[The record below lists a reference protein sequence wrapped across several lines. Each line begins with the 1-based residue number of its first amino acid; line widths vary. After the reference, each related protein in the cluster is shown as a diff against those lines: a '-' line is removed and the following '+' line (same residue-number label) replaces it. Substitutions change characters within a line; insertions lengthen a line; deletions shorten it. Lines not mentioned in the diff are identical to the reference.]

1 MKRFV
6 HKARPGCALAAG
18 LLLLSAC
25 SASDEASN
33 DAAATA
39 SLTVEVVT
47 PERLSWPRQL
57 TASGALKAW
66 QEAVIS
72 AETGPLRIASLQAD
86 VGSRVRRGAVL
97 ATLARDTVLADQA
110 RLRAG
115 LAEAQAN
122 LAKADSDVARA
133 RQVEASGAL
142 SAQQIQ
148 QYRVAQ
154 QTAQAAVAS
163 ARAQLRSTEIQL
175 GQTNIVAVDDGVVS
189 SRSALLGKVVTAGEE
204 LFRLVRQGRIEWQA
218 ELDATQLAQV
228 RAGQSARVT
237 LPGGEVVAGTVRL
250 VSPTLNGD
258 TSRGVVFVQLPT
270 GSAAQAGMYGNG
282 IIETGAAEVL
292 TIPDTALVLRDG
304 RSYVY
309 LLQQDNKVKQ
319 QAVSVGQRRDG
330 RVAVTGVPANARVV
344 KTGGPFLS
352 DGVTVRTAVAKAARR

>member
-1 MKRFV
+1 MTRFV
-6 HKARPGCALAAG
+6 LKARRACVITAG
-18 LLLLSAC
+18 MLLVSAC
-25 SASDEASN
+25 SASDEAGN
-33 DAAATA
+33 DTAATA
-39 SLTVEVVT
+39 SLTVEAVT
-47 PERLSWPRQL
+47 PQRLSWPRQL
-57 TASGALKAW
+57 TATGALKPW
-66 QEAVIS
+66 QEAIIS

-86 VGSRVRRGAVL
+86 VGSRVRKGAVL

-110 RLRAG
+110 RLRAA

-122 LAKADSDVARA
+122 LAKADSDVERA

-154 QTAQAAVAS
+154 QTAQAALAS

-228 RAGQSARVT
+228 RAGQAARVT
-237 LPGGEVVAGTVRL
+237 LPGGEVVTGSVRL

-258 TSRGVVFVQLPT
+258 TSRGIVYVQLPA
-270 GSAAQAGMYGNG
+270 GSAAQAGMYGSG
-282 IIETGAAEVL
+282 VIETGTGEV
-292 TIPDTALVLRDG
+292 TTVPDTALVLRDG

-319 QAVSVGQRRDG
+319 QEVSAGQRRDG
-330 RVAVTGVPANARVV
+330 RVAVTGIPAGARVV

-352 DGVTVRTAVAKAARR
+352 DGVTVRVTAARGPRG

>member
-6 HKARPGCALAAG
+6 QEARPGCALVASV
-18 LLLLSAC
+18 LLLSGC
-25 SASDEASN
+25 NASSNQTGN
-33 DAAATA
+33 DATATA
-39 SLTVEVVT
+39 SLTVEADK
-47 PERLSWPRQL
+47 PERRSWPREL
-57 TASGALKAW
+57 TASGALRPW
-66 QEAVIS
+66 QEAIIS

-86 VGSRVRRGAVL
+86 VGSRVRRGTVL

-110 RLRAG
+110 RLRAA
-115 LAEAQAN
+115 LTEAQAN
-122 LAKADSDVARA
+122 LSKADSDVARA

-148 QYRVAQ
+148 QYRVTQ

-163 ARAQLRSTEIQL
+163 ARAQLRSVDIQL
-175 GQTNIVAVDDGVVS
+175 GQTRIVAVDDGVVS
-189 SRSALLGKVVTAGEE
+189 SRSALLGKVVASGEE

-228 RAGQSARVT
+228 RAGQASRVT
-237 LPGGEVVAGTVRL
+237 LPGGAIVTGTVRL

-258 TSRGVVFVQLPT
+258 TSRGIVFVRLPLV
-270 GSAAQAGMYGNG
+270 SSAQAGMYGSG
-282 IIETGAAEVL
+282 VIETGAAEVT

-309 LLQQDNKVKQ
+309 LLLQGNTVKQ
-319 QAVSVGQRRDG
+319 QAVIVGQRRDG

-352 DGVTVRTAVAKAARR
+352 DGVTVRVTAAKASR

>member
-1 MKRFV
+1 MMRFV
-6 HKARPGCALAAG
+6 QKARHGCAIAACV
-18 LLLLSAC
+18 LLMSAC
-25 SASDEASN
+25 SASDETGD

-39 SLTVEVVT
+39 SLTVEVVI

-72 AETGPLRIASLQAD
+72 AETGSLRIATLQAD
-86 VGSRVRRGAVL
+86 VGSRVRHGTVL
-97 ATLARDTVLADQA
+97 ATLARDTLLADQS

-122 LAKADSDVARA
+122 LAKAVSDVERA

-148 QYRVAQ
+148 QYRVAE
-154 QTAQAAVAS
+154 QTAGATVAS

-189 SRSALLGKVVTAGEE
+189 SRTALLGKVVTAGEE

-218 ELDATQLAQV
+218 ELDAKQLAQV
-228 RAGQSARVT
+228 RAGQTARVT
-237 LPGGEVVAGTVRL
+237 LPGGQVVAGTVRL
-250 VSPTLNGD
+250 VSPTLSGD
-258 TSRGVVFVQLPT
+258 TSRGIVYVQLPA
-270 GSAAQAGMYGNG
+270 GSPAQAGMYGNG
-282 IIETGAAEVL
+282 VIETGAGAVL
-292 TIPDTALVLRDG
+292 AVPDTALVLRDG

-309 LLQQDNKVKQ
+309 LLQQDNRVKQ
-319 QAVSVGQRRDG
+319 QAVTVGQRRDG
-330 RVAVTGVPANARVV
+330 RVAVTGVPADARVV
-344 KTGGPFLS
+344 KNGGPFLS
-352 DGVTVRTAVAKAARR
+352 DGVLVRLVGAKATRR

>member
-6 HKARPGCALAAG
+6 QTARHGCVITACA
-18 LLLLSAC
+18 LLLSAC
-25 SASDEASN
+25 SASDKTGN
-33 DAAATA
+33 DAAPTA
-39 SLTVEVVT
+39 SLTVETVM

-57 TASGALKAW
+57 TASGALKPW
-66 QEAVIS
+66 QEAIIS
-72 AETGPLRIASLQAD
+72 AETGPLRIATLQAD
-86 VGSRVRRGAVL
+86 VGNRVRRGAVL
-97 ATLARDTVLADQA
+97 ATLARDMFLADQA

-115 LAEAQAN
+115 LVEARAN
-122 LAKADSDVARA
+122 LAKADSDVERA

-154 QTAQAAVAS
+154 QTARAAAAS
-163 ARAQLRSTEIQL
+163 ARAQLRSTDIQL

-204 LFRLVRQGRIEWQA
+204 LFRLVRQNRIEWQA
-218 ELDATQLAQV
+218 ELDANQLTEV
-228 RAGQSARVT
+228 KAGQTARVT
-237 LPGGEVVAGTVRL
+237 LPGRQVITGAVRL

-258 TSRGVVFVQLPT
+258 TSRGIVFVQLPA

-282 IIETGAAEVL
+282 VIETGVGDVL
-292 TIPDTALVLRDG
+292 AIPDTALVLRDG

-309 LLQQDNKVKQ
+309 LLQQNNRVKQ
-319 QAVSVGQRRDG
+319 QAVTVGQRRDG

-352 DGVTVRTAVAKAARR
+352 DGAAVRVAGAKATSR